1 MADLVPA
8 AANAAPPPA
17 PAFDLA
23 ALNTG
28 TPLERLR
35 GLTAQPAVRRALPLF
50 GGLAALGGVALTW
63 ALLSTPPQRVL
74 YSQLDDA
81 TRAEVVASLDKAGI
95 GYQIDNQTGTLTVDE
110 DQLYRAR
117 MLVASDG
124 ALAQPD
130 AQSSLDNLPLGA
142 SRTLE
147 GERLRAA
154 REREMQL
161 TIQEIDGVESVRVHL
176 AEAARSVFVRED
188 TPPSASV
195 MVRMAKGRQ
204 LSDSQVAA
212 IVNLVAGSVPGMT
225 PDAVRV
231 VDQHGRLLS
240 QRGGADTDRLELQGR
255 MEEKLRGQLDG
266 LLTPML
272 GAGNFSSEIQVDL
285 DMDQVTSARES
296 YDKEGVLRSE
306 TQAASQTTGPGQA
319 GGVPGAVSNTPPAAT
334 VARPGAPQGTPP
346 AAAGG
351 AQPTNG
357 ESSATRNYELGRE
370 VSVANAGPGKVKRV
384 SVAVAISQA
393 AMKNGKPAD
402 LDQIK
407 QLVSA
412 AVGADPQRG
421 DQVTV
426 LARPFEPV
434 DDQGVPFYEAPWFA
448 MAVRYGVALL
458 AVLLVLLLGVRPL
471 VKALKREPVPGLPAA
486 ADGEMDGE
494 PGDGGEGETG
504 QPRAGSGTS
513 PDPAVLGRQVSL
525 AQRIVEE
532 KPDDAL
538 HALRQMLA
546 QQNEAEAAR

>member
-471 VKALKREPVPGLPAA
+471 VKALKREPAPALPAA

-504 QPRAGSGTS
+504 QPRAGSGAA